1 MLFTIESIINFSD
14 DGISLTLWLQL

>member
-14 DGISLTLWLQL
+14 DGISFTLWLQL